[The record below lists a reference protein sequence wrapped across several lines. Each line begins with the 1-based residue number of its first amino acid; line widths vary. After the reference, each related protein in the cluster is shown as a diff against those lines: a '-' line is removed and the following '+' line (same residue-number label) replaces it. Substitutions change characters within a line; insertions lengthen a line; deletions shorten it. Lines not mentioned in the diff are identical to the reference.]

1 MCLYSIYYKH
11 IRSDRSDSKVDF
23 HNFTTISL
31 DVGST
36 MSCEILIPLSLRI
49 AFHNFAK
56 VTD

>member
-1 MCLYSIYYKH
+1 M
-11 IRSDRSDSKVDF
+11 RSDRSDSKVDF
-23 HNFTTISL
+23 HNITQYLSL